1 MGQRNAA
8 ELLLEELENKDRLVG
23 ANTTARELP
32 LGVLERTDRQ
42 VVGSTEVQQLEGHA
56 QVELVAEEE
65 ALKSQED
72 GHAAEEAAMRKDRM
86 LEVEKQ

>member
-56 QVELVAEEE
+56 QVEPKLERVAEEE
-65 ALKSQED
+65 AMKLQED
-72 GHAAEEAAMRKDRM
+72 SQAA
-86 LEVEKQ
+86 